1 MRYGM
6 VIDLKRCVGC
16 QACTVGCKAENGN
29 GPGIMYTKVLDQVS
43 GEYPNVRK
51 QFVPVLCN
59 HCKNAPCVRVC
70 PTGAT
75 YKREDGLVLVD
86 HDKCMG
92 CRACYVA
99 CPYNNRIFLKRGKL
113 KNGYYGK
120 DWTPYEQAKY
130 PEHQDGIVEKCK
142 FCAHR
147 IDAGLTETSC
157 SQTCPAEARVFGDL
171 DDPES
176 KVSRLIR
183 SRGGRQPLCEDD
195 TDPSVY
201 YLD

>member
-1 MRYGM
+1 MHYGM

-16 QACTVGCKAENGN
+16 QACTVACKSENGTP
-29 GPGIMYTKVLDQVS
+29 PGIMYTKVLDQVS

-59 HCKNAPCVRVC
+59 HCQSAPCQKVC

-75 YKREDGLVLVD
+75 TKREDGLVLVD
-86 HDKCMG
+86 QDKCFG

-99 CPYNNRIFLKRGKL
+99 CPYNNRIFI
-113 KNGYYGK
+113 KNGNFKGGYFGK
-120 DWTPYEQAKY
+120 TQTPYEQVKY
-130 PEHQDGIVEKCK
+130 KENQDGIVQKCK
-142 FCAHR
+142 FCSHR
-147 IDAGLTETSC
+147 IDEGLKPSC
-157 SQTCPAEARVFGDL
+157 VQTCPADARIFGDL

-176 KVSRLIR
+176 QVSRLVR
-183 SRGGRQPLCEDD
+183 SRGGRQPLCEDN

-201 YLD
+201 YLS

>member
-1 MRYGM
+1 MHYGM

-16 QACTVGCKAENGN
+16 QACTVACKSENGTP
-29 GPGIMYTKVLDQVS
+29 PGIMYTKVLDQVS

-59 HCKNAPCVRVC
+59 HCQSAPCQKVC

-75 YKREDGLVLVD
+75 TKREDGLVLVD
-86 HDKCMG
+86 QDKCFG

-99 CPYNNRIFLKRGKL
+99 CPYNNRIFI
-113 KNGYYGK
+113 KNGNFKGGYFGK
-120 DWTPYEQAKY
+120 TQTPYEQVKY
-130 PEHQDGIVEKCK
+130 KENQDGIVQKCK
-142 FCAHR
+142 FCSHR
-147 IDAGLTETSC
+147 IDEGLKPSC
-157 SQTCPAEARVFGDL
+157 VQTCPADARIFGDL

-176 KVSRLIR
+176 QVSRLIR
-183 SRGGRQPLCEDD
+183 SRGGRQPLCEDN

-201 YLD
+201 YLS

>member
-1 MRYGM
+1 MHYGM

-16 QACTVGCKAENGN
+16 QACTVACKAENGT
-29 GPGIMYTKVLDQVS
+29 PQGIMYTKVLDQVS

-59 HCKNAPCVRVC
+59 HCQNAPCQRVC

-75 YKREDGLVLVD
+75 SKREDGLVLVD
-86 HDKCMG
+86 QDTCFV

-99 CPYNNRIFLKRGKL
+99 CPYNNRIFVKKGNLKGGYFGKE
-113 KNGYYGK
+113 K
-120 DWTPYEQAKY
+120 TPYEEVKY
-130 PEHQDGIVEKCK
+130 KEHQDGIVQKCT
-142 FCAHR
+142 FCSHR
-147 IDAGLTETSC
+147 VDEGLKPSC
-157 SQTCPAEARVFGDL
+157 VQTCPADARIFGDL

-176 KVSRLIR
+176 QVSRLIR
-183 SRGGRQPLCEDD
+183 SRGGRQALCEDN

-201 YLD
+201 YLS